1 MKKLFKWMFRLILAL
16 LLLVLV
22 LVLFLDQIAKSL
34 TERELRS
41 QTGLEVTIGRVS
53 IGLRKPTLTI
63 ENLKLV
69 NSSDFGG
76 STFLDIPELYA
87 QYDLSA
93 LRSWKIHLNLV
104 RFNLGELHIVQ
115 NKDGKTNLQAL
126 EEHRKQES
134 PSSSSVGSKAEFEVI
149 DTLKLTVG
157 RLKFTSEKN
166 SADNE
171 EVYVG
176 LKNETLKNVKSLQD
190 LQPLAARIALEKGI
204 KFLSGSVFNQ
214 RTNAL
219 ENATKPVEKEAGKT
233 PATPTEPLE
242 KK

>member
-16 LLLVLV
+16 LFLVLV

-34 TERELRS
+34 AEREIRS
-41 QTGLEVTIGRVS
+41 QTGLEVKIGRVS
-53 IGLRKPTLTI
+53 IGLRKPTLTV
-63 ENLKLV
+63 ENFKLV

-76 STFLDIPELYA
+76 STFMDIPELYA

-93 LRSWKIHLNLV
+93 LRSWKVHLNLV

-126 EEHRKQES
+126 QEHQKRNP
-134 PSSSSVGSKAEFEVI
+134 PSSTSVGSRAEFEVI

-157 RLKFTSEKN
+157 RLKFTSEKKP
-166 SADNE
+166 ADNE

-176 LKNETLKNVKSLQD
+176 LKSETVRNVKSFQD
-190 LQPLAARIALEKGI
+190 LQPLVARIALEKGI
-204 KFLSGSVFNQ
+204 KFLSDGLLDQPNAPGKAVNSVD
-214 RTNAL
+214 
-219 ENATKPVEKEAGKT
+219 KEPQKAPAG
-233 PATPTEPLE
+233 PAESTE

>member
-190 LQPLAARIALEKGI
+190 LQPLTARIALEKGI